1 VASLIDLPSHDEAGA
16 LRIVVETP
24 RGAAL
29 KFRYD
34 EKLQI
39 FTVGRALPL
48 GLTYPFDWGFI
59 PSTLAPDGDPLDALV
74 LHDSATYPGVVLQC
88 RPLGV
93 VELSQKSEGRR
104 QRQRNDRVV
113 AMPLWHDRLGE
124 FERATDLPRRI
135 RAEIELFFLS
145 GTFFT
150 EKDPQ
155 ILGWSGP
162 RKAEA
167 LVRAAKKQ
175 FDTRST
181 EEHR

>member
-1 VASLIDLPSHDEAGA
+1 VASLIDLPSHDETGA

-24 RGAAL
+24 HGAAL

-34 EKLQI
+34 GKLQV

-93 VELSQKSEGRR
+93 VELSQKSKGNKR
-104 QRQRNDRVV
+104 RQRNDRLL
-113 AMPLWHDRLGE
+113 AMPVWHHRLGE
-124 FERATDLPRRI
+124 FERAADLPRRL
-135 RAEIELFFLS
+135 RAEIEQFFLS

-155 ILGWSGP
+155 ILGWRGL

-167 LVRAAKKQ
+167 LVRMAKKE
-175 FDTRST
+175 FDSRSDDT
-181 EEHR
+181 PR